1 MVLKVQLVV
10 LVANGCGANNG
21 GANGI
26 SGVVDGCSVSSKGGI
41 GVVLIVN

>member
-1 MVLKVQLVV
+1 MVLKAQLVV
-10 LVANGCGANNG
+10 LVANGCGAN
-21 GANGI
+21 NGI